1 MRKKIEPAESKE
13 SGEDKG
19 EYARPSTAPN
29 GEPWPASSDY
39 IAGYQQRNTNGLS
52 QVVLD
57 NSKNSADAFVKI
69 VSVSESE
76 PKTVRNIFLQANDR
90 FTVNN
95 LRAGNYEIH
104 YQNLDSGTLMRS
116 DVFALEEAAIS
127 SGTRYSTVTLS
138 LRSRPDESMNTFS
151 LAPEEF

>member
-1 MRKKIEPAESKE
+1 VRKKIERTQVEDSAAA
-13 SGEDKG
+13 GED
-19 EYARPSTAPN
+19 YARPAAAPN
-29 GEPWPASSDY
+29 GEPWPSSSDY
-39 IAGYQQRNTNGLS
+39 IGGYHQRNTNGLS

-57 NSKNSADAFVKI
+57 NSKNSTDAFVKI
-69 VSVSESE
+69 VSVSDSE
-76 PKTVRNIFLQANDR
+76 PRVVRSIFLQASDR

-95 LRAGNYEIH
+95 LRAGNYEIR
-104 YQNLDSGTLMRS
+104 YQNLDSGVLMRS
-116 DVFALEEAAIS
+116 EVFALEESAIS